1 LDLSRIGEPR
11 RIHREFL
18 TDGDGARFLAHG
30 AGMQTPQCSRVVN
43 QCFMGSGT
51 LFPQQSRGQTPV
63 TEILQ
68 QKKPGGVVPSQQ
80 FWGNGRVEIELGEE
94 TERHQF
100 PTEPFRG
107 AVSDRLLGNESV
119 SPAPRP
125 FQPKA

>member
-1 LDLSRIGEPR
+1 
-11 RIHREFL
+11 
-18 TDGDGARFLAHG
+18 
-30 AGMQTPQCSRVVN
+30 
-43 QCFMGSGT
+43 
-51 LFPQQSRGQTPV
+51 
-63 TEILQ
+63 
-68 QKKPGGVVPSQQ
+68 
-80 FWGNGRVEIELGEE
+80 VEIELGEE